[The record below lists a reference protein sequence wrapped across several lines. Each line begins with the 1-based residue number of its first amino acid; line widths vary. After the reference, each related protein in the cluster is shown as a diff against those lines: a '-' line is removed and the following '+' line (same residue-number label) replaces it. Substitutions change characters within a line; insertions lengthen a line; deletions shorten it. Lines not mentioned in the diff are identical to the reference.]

1 MYFSATIFALVG
13 FSSPTLASLSV
24 AITNFVFTVVAF
36 GAIDGIGR
44 RRILLY
50 SVPAMVLGLAL
61 AAVGF
66 ELISLPAASDSPVA
80 GAEDSG
86 EDSIRASGKGKSW
99 AMTILCAMVIY
110 VAGYAVGLGC
120 VPWQQS
126 E

>member
-24 AITNFVFTVVAF
+24 AITNFLMTLVAF
-36 GAIDGIGR
+36 RTIDSVGR

-50 SVPAMVLGLAL
+50 SIPAMVVGLSL
-61 AAVGF
+61 AAMGF
-66 ELISLPAASDSPVA
+66 GFLDIQPTSEDPSSKGFALGGSD
-80 GAEDSG
+80 DRG
-86 EDSIRASGKGKSW
+86 ERPW
-99 AMTILCAMVIY
+99 AIVILCAMVIY